1 MTLTTPEMTPALG
14 WAPDMPPRPD
24 DTKSMPRVS
33 VRVASKRLRAAFI
46 TVIVVPCTMPW
57 GPMYM

>member
-1 MTLTTPEMTPALG
+1 
-14 WAPDMPPRPD
+14 MPPRPD

-46 TVIVVPCTMPW
+46 TVIVVLAVHDAL